1 MGTVKC
7 IGILTSGGDAPGM
20 NAAIRAVT
28 RAAIY
33 NGLQVKG
40 IYRGYK
46 GLVTGEIKEFK
57 SQNVSNIIQLGGTI
71 LKTARCKE
79 FTTPEGRQLAYD
91 NMKREGIDAL
101 VIIGGDGSLTGARIF
116 AQEFD
121 VPCIGLPGTI
131 DNDLYGT
138 DTTIGYDTALN
149 TILDAVDK
157 IRDTATSHE
166 RLFFVEV
173 MGRDAGFLA
182 LNGAIASALVLIAD
196 DSEMNGAIASGAE
209 AAIIPEF
216 STEVDQLEEF
226 IKNGFRKSKNSS
238 IVLVAESELTG
249 GAMHYAER
257 VKNEYPQYDV
267 RVTILGHLQ
276 RGGSPTAHDR
286 ILASRLGAAA
296 IDAIMEDQRNVMIGI
311 EHDEIVYVPFSK
323 AIKNDKPIKR
333 DLVNVL
339 KELSI

>member
-1 MGTVKC
+1 MAEIKC

-28 RAAIY
+28 RCAIY
-33 NGLQVKG
+33 HGLKVKG

-46 GLVTGEIKEFK
+46 GLVTGEIVEFK

-71 LKTARCKE
+71 LKTARCQE
-79 FTTPEGRQLAYD
+79 FRTPEGRQIAYE
-91 NMKREGIDAL
+91 NMKKEGIDAL
-101 VIIGGDGSLTGARIF
+101 VVIGGDGSLTGALLF
-116 AQEFD
+116 AKEFD

-138 DTTIGYDTALN
+138 DSTIGYDTALN
-149 TILDAVDK
+149 TILECVDK

-182 LNGAIASALVLIAD
+182 LNSAIAA
-196 DSEMNGAIASGAE
+196 GCE

-216 STEVDQLEEF
+216 ATEVDQLEEF

-238 IVLVAESELTG
+238 IVIVAESELTG

-296 IDAIMEDQRNVMIGI
+296 IDALMEGQRNVMVGI
-311 EHDEIVYVPFSK
+311 KNDQVVYVPFSR
-323 AIKNDKPIKR
+323 AIKFDKSIDR
-333 DLVNVL
+333 QLVEVL
-339 KELSI
+339 RTLSI

>member
-1 MGTVKC
+1 MATIKC

-33 NGLQVKG
+33 NGLRVKG

-46 GLVTGEIKEFK
+46 GLVTGEIMEFK
-57 SQNVSNIIQLGGTI
+57 TQNVSNIIHQGGTI

-79 FTTPEGRQLAYD
+79 FATPEGRAQAYE
-91 NMKREGIDAL
+91 NMKKEEIDAL
-101 VIIGGDGSLTGARIF
+101 VVIGGDGSLTGARIF
-116 AQEFD
+116 AQEYD

-182 LNGAIASALVLIAD
+182 LNGAIAA
-196 DSEMNGAIASGAE
+196 GAE

-216 STEVDQLEEF
+216 STEVDQLAEF
-226 IKNGFRKSKNSS
+226 IKNGFRKSKSSS
-238 IVLVAESELTG
+238 IVLVAESDITG
-249 GAMHYAER
+249 GAMTLAER

-267 RVTILGHLQ
+267 RVSILGHLQ
-276 RGGSPTAHDR
+276 RGGRPTAHDR
-286 ILASRLGAAA
+286 IIASRMGAAS
-296 IDAIMEDQRNVMIGI
+296 IDALMEGQRNVMIGI
-311 EHDEIVYVPFSK
+311 EHDEIVYVPFTK
-323 AIKNDKPIKR
+323 AIKNDKPIKKE
-333 DLVNVL
+333 LVNVL
-339 KELSI
+339 NSLSI

>member
-1 MGTVKC
+1 MGTIKS

-28 RAAIY
+28 RSAIY
-33 NGLQVKG
+33 NGLKVYG

-46 GLVTGEIKEFK
+46 GLVTDEIQEFK
-57 SQNVSNIIQLGGTI
+57 SQNVSNIIQMGGTI

-79 FTTPEGRQLAYD
+79 FTTPEGRAQAYE
-91 NMKREGIDAL
+91 NMKKHEIDAL

-182 LNGAIASALVLIAD
+182 LNGAIAA
-196 DSEMNGAIASGAE
+196 GAE

-226 IKNGFRKSKNSS
+226 IEHGFRKSKSSS

-249 GAMHYAER
+249 GAMHYAE
-257 VKNEYPQYDV
+257 
-267 RVTILGHLQ
+267 LGHLQ
-276 RGGSPTAHDR
+276 RGGRPTAHDR
-286 ILASRLGAAA
+286 IIASRMGVASIQALLEG
-296 IDAIMEDQRNVMIGI
+296 QRNVMIGI
-311 EHDEIVYVPFSK
+311 DDDKIVYVPFAK
-323 AIKNDKPIKR
+323 AIKNDKPIDR
-333 DLVNVL
+333 ELVNVL
-339 KELSI
+339 HELSI

>member
-1 MGTVKC
+1 MEKINT

-28 RAAIY
+28 RSAIY
-33 NGLQVKG
+33 NGLKVFG

-46 GLVTGEIKEFK
+46 GLVTDEIIEFK
-57 SQNVSNIIQLGGTI
+57 SQNVSNIIQMGGTI

-79 FTTPEGRQLAYD
+79 FKTAEGRAQAYA
-91 NMKREGIDAL
+91 NMQKHGIDAL
-101 VIIGGDGSLTGARIF
+101 VVIGGDGSLTGARIL
-116 AQEFD
+116 AQEYD
-121 VPCIGLPGTI
+121 IPCIGLPGTI

-182 LNGAIASALVLIAD
+182 LNGAIAA
-196 DSEMNGAIASGAE
+196 GAE

-216 STEVDQLEEF
+216 STEVDQLEQF
-226 IKNGFRKSKNSS
+226 IEHGFRKSKSSS

-249 GAMHYAER
+249 
-257 VKNEYPQYDV
+257 
-267 RVTILGHLQ
+267 
-276 RGGSPTAHDR
+276 
-286 ILASRLGAAA
+286 
-296 IDAIMEDQRNVMIGI
+296 
-311 EHDEIVYVPFSK
+311 
-323 AIKNDKPIKR
+323 
-333 DLVNVL
+333 
-339 KELSI
+339 

>member
-1 MGTVKC
+1 MEKQIKT
-7 IGILTSGGDAPGM
+7 IGVLTSGGDAPGM
-20 NAAIRAVT
+20 NAAVRAVV
-28 RAAIY
+28 RAGLHKGFRMIGIQRGY
-33 NGLQVKG
+33 NGL
-40 IYRGYK
+40 
-46 GLVTGEIKEFK
+46 LNGECFEMNLR
-57 SQNVSNIIQLGGTI
+57 SVSNIISAGGTI
-71 LKTARCKE
+71 LYTARCLEFKTKE
-79 FTTPEGRQLAYD
+79 GQDKGAE
-91 NMKREGIDAL
+91 KCRELGIDAL
-101 VIIGGDGSLTGARIF
+101 VVIGGDGSLTGARIF

-182 LNGAIASALVLIAD
+182 L
-196 DSEMNGAIASGAE
+196 NGAIASGAE

-296 IDAIMEDQRNVMIGI
+296 IDAIMEGQRNVMIGI
-311 EHDEIVYVPFSK
+311 EHDEVVYVPFTK
-323 AIKNDKPIKR
+323 AIKNDKPIKK

-339 KELSI
+339 RELSI

>member
-1 MGTVKC
+1 MARINS

-28 RAAIY
+28 RSAIY
-33 NGLQVKG
+33 NGLKVFG

-46 GLVTGEIKEFK
+46 GLVTGEIQEFK
-57 SQNVSNIIQLGGTI
+57 SQNVSNIIQMGGTI

-79 FTTPEGRQLAYD
+79 FRTAEGRALAYE
-91 NMKREGIDAL
+91 NMKKFGIDAL
-101 VIIGGDGSLTGARIF
+101 VVIGGDGSLTGARIL

-121 VPCIGLPGTI
+121 IPCIGLPGTI

-182 LNGAIASALVLIAD
+182 LNGAIAA
-196 DSEMNGAIASGAE
+196 GAE

-216 STEVDQLEEF
+216 STEVDQLEQF
-226 IKNGFRKSKNSS
+226 IEHGFKKSKSSS

-276 RGGSPTAHDR
+276 RGGRPTAHDR
-286 ILASRLGAAA
+286 IIASRMGVASIQAL
-296 IDAIMEDQRNVMIGI
+296 MEGQRNVMIGI
-311 EHDEIVYVPFSK
+311 ENDKIVYVPFAK
-323 AIKNDKPIKR
+323 AIKNDKPIDR
-333 DLVNVL
+333 ELVNVL
-339 KELSI
+339 AELSI

>member
-1 MGTVKC
+1 MGTIKS

-28 RAAIY
+28 RSAIY
-33 NGLQVKG
+33 NGLKVYG

-46 GLVTGEIKEFK
+46 GLVTDEIQEFK
-57 SQNVSNIIQLGGTI
+57 SQNVSNIIQMGGTI

-79 FTTPEGRQLAYD
+79 FTTPEGRAQAYEI
-91 NMKREGIDAL
+91 MKKHEIDAL

-182 LNGAIASALVLIAD
+182 LNGAIAA
-196 DSEMNGAIASGAE
+196 GAE

-226 IKNGFRKSKNSS
+226 IEHGFRKSKSSS

-276 RGGSPTAHDR
+276 RGGRPTAHDR
-286 ILASRLGAAA
+286 IIASRMGVASIQALLEG
-296 IDAIMEDQRNVMIGI
+296 QRNVMIGI
-311 EHDEIVYVPFSK
+311 DDDKIVDVPFAK
-323 AIKNDKPIKR
+323 AIKNDKPIDR
-333 DLVNVL
+333 ELVNVL
-339 KELSI
+339 HELSI

>member
-1 MGTVKC
+1 MATVKC

-20 NAAIRAVT
+20 NAAVRAVT

-33 NGLQVKG
+33 KGLTVKG
-40 IYRGYK
+40 IYRGYR
-46 GLVTGEIKEFK
+46 GLVYDEIEEFK

-71 LKTARCKE
+71 LKTARCAE
-79 FTTPEGRQLAYD
+79 FMTPEGRKTAYD
-91 NMKREGIDAL
+91 TMQKHGIDAL

-157 IRDTATSHE
+157 IRDTATSHD

-182 LNGAIASALVLIAD
+182 L
-196 DSEMNGAIASGAE
+196 NGAIASGAE

-238 IVLVAESELTG
+238 IVIVAESELTG

-257 VKNEYPQYDV
+257 VKKEYPQYDV

-296 IDAIMEDQRNVMIGI
+296 IDAIMEDQRNVMMGI
-311 EHDEIVYVPFSK
+311 VHDEIVYVPFSK

-333 DLVNVL
+333 ELVNVL
-339 KELSI
+339 RELSI

>member
-1 MGTVKC
+1 MAEIKC

-28 RAAIY
+28 RCAIY
-33 NGLQVKG
+33 HGLKVKG

-46 GLVTGEIKEFK
+46 GLVTGEIVEFK

-71 LKTARCKE
+71 LKTAAK
-79 FTTPEGRQLAYD
+79 
-91 NMKREGIDAL
+91 
-101 VIIGGDGSLTGARIF
+101 
-116 AQEFD
+116 EFD

-138 DTTIGYDTALN
+138 DSTIGYDTALN
-149 TILDAVDK
+149 TILECVDK

-182 LNGAIASALVLIAD
+182 LNSAIAA
-196 DSEMNGAIASGAE
+196 GCE

-216 STEVDQLEEF
+216 ATEVDQLEEF

-238 IVLVAESELTG
+238 IVIVAESELTG

-296 IDAIMEDQRNVMIGI
+296 IDALMEGQRNVMVGI
-311 EHDEIVYVPFSK
+311 KNDQVVYVPFSR
-323 AIKNDKPIKR
+323 AIKFDKSIDR
-333 DLVNVL
+333 QLVEVL
-339 KELSI
+339 RTLSI